1 MNDLKSYGENDFE
14 LIVTEFN
21 SIGMFYFIETVFP
34 SFTLDDYCNLLIFL
48 FNKDKGHRL
57 LKFIYPRDIPLNKVG
72 DFIFGF
78 TINELI
84 AKHRVLCNLS
94 QIMLDKDKILDAFE
108 NKDTQLEISI
118 KRKRL

>member
-34 SFTLDDYCNLLIFL
+34 SLTLDDYCNLIIFL
-48 FNKDKGHRL
+48 FKKDKAHRL
-57 LKFIYPRDIPLNKVG
+57 LKFIYPRDIPLNKVS

-84 AKHRVLCNLS
+84 AKHRVLCDLS
-94 QIMLDKDKILDAFE
+94 QIMLDKNKILDAFK